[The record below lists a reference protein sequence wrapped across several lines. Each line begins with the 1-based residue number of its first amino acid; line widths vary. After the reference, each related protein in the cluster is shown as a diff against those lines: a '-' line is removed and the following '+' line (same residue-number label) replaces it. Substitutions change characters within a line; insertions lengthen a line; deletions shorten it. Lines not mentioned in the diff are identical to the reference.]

1 MSAMLRVTRKNA
13 PVADT
18 YRIFMNN
25 TYYDTRDEKLKCL
38 YTDLPDMFT
47 VPLLITKNDAAPHAR
62 RYSFRYQDDTWYAA
76 ADSEY
81 LNQHM
86 RTGDRWLVLF
96 HHEINGVW
104 TFQFRYNN
112 VSFYFEVLD

>member
-1 MSAMLRVTRKNA
+1 MLRVARKNA
-13 PVADT
+13 PVANT
-18 YRIFMNN
+18 YRIFVNN
-25 TYYDTRDEKLKCL
+25 AYYDIRDNKLKCL
-38 YTDLPDMFT
+38 YTELSDMMN
-47 VPLLITKNDAAPHAR
+47 VPLLITKNDAEPDDER

-86 RTGDRWLVLF
+86 RTGDQWLVLF

-104 TFQFRYNN
+104 TFQFRHNN
-112 VSFYFEVLD
+112 VAFYFQVLD